1 MQGCTQPHE
10 GQAELPLA
18 ESAVEDEQ
26 SGRPQTESVITGAGT
41 LDCSTQKECC

>member
-10 GQAELPLA
+10 GRAELPLA

-26 SGRPQTESVITGAGT
+26 SGRPQPEPGIAGART